1 MSSVAASK
9 VSGSSWGE
17 RAEKLEE
24 GATREFALDFYRRC
38 GARRPE
44 RTQDIH
50 WPMTLSIRAP
60 VVAADGR
67 QLRASGLRQRSAK
80 AKARRA
86 AMKQHR
92 IDDRFGGNS
101 GMDWRDPRAWNQ
113 SKENSEVPQRLL
125 LRPFQ
130 RLRFCFGL
138 SCDCPFGRS
147 SGCFFGH
154 SSEPAPEAA
163 LRPLQRLL
171 LLRPRRELTRRP
183 ARRMGLFLQ
192 RLFEQH

>member
-1 MSSVAASK
+1 MSVSGDGLGAEIVICVKSTIRPPGIGRSINIQRHASIPPPPRQACK

-17 RAEKLEE
+17 RAEKAEDD
-24 GATREFALDFYRRC
+24 ARREFALNFYRRC

-86 AMKQHR
+86 EMKRQR
-92 IDDRFGGNS
+92 IEERFGSNS

-113 SKENSEVPQRLL
+113 PKKKQ
-125 LRPFQ
+125 
-130 RLRFCFGL
+130 
-138 SCDCPFGRS
+138 
-147 SGCFFGH
+147 
-154 SSEPAPEAA
+154 
-163 LRPLQRLL
+163 
-171 LLRPRRELTRRP
+171 
-183 ARRMGLFLQ
+183 
-192 RLFEQH
+192 